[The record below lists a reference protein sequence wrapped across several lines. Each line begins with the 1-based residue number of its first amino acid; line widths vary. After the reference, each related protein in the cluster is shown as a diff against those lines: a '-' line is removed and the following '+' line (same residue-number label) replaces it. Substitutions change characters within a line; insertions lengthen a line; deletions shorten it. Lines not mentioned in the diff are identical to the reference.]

1 MQEALS
7 QRIEACE
14 QQNRR
19 LRQLVMLQGIVGLAI
34 VLAAYAGVSR
44 AGSDAPTASIKA
56 REIVVVDANNV
67 VRARMSG
74 DMPNAV
80 MAGGRVAAR
89 GTKAAGFML
98 YDEEGIERGGYV
110 TMDSGSNAM
119 LSLDSKHHM
128 VAHMVV
134 GPDKE
139 EAAALRLGGQRR
151 ALELRT
157 DDNGARLSI
166 EAERKVVEQHPAIG
180 TLQPETCKQQRA
192 YEQQFPGRG
201 ICRTRYTAEACTRC
215 LGEG

>member
-1 MQEALS
+1 MQEELS
-7 QRIEACE
+7 QRILACE

-19 LRQLVMLQGIVGLAI
+19 LRKLVLLQAVIGLAI

-44 AGSDAPTASIKA
+44 AGSDAPVASIKA
-56 REIVVVDANNV
+56 REIVVVDANGV

-74 DMPNAV
+74 DMPDAV
-80 MAGGRVAAR
+80 MAGGRVAKR

-134 GPDKE
+134 DPDKE

-151 ALELRT
+151 ALEFRT
-157 DDNGARLSI
+157 DDNGARMSI
-166 EAERKVVEQHPAIG
+166 EAERKVVQQSPAI
-180 TLQPETCKQQRA
+180 TSLSPEACRQQIS
-192 YEQQFPGRG
+192 YERQYPGRD
-201 ICRTRYTAEACTRC
+201 ICRTRFTAEACGRC
-215 LGEG
+215 LRAE